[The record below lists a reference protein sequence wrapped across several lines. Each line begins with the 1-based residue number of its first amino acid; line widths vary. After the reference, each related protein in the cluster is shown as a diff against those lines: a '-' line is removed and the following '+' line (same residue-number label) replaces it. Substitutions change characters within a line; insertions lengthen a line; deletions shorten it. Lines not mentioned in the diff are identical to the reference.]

1 MFGYVKTY
9 TPELKVADYEY
20 YRGAYCGLCRA
31 MGKCT
36 GQCSRMT
43 LSYDF
48 AFLALLRLSLSGEDV
63 SFSRRRCIAHPLRKR
78 KMMERNRELDYC
90 AYAAALLTYHKLND
104 DISDERG
111 AKRAAAIFARP
122 AVKRMR
128 RKALKKGDKAELD
141 ALIAEKLTRLAEF
154 ESSQE
159 ASVDIPA
166 DIFGELLAG
175 IVEFGFEGSERRIA
189 HNIGYHVGR
198 WIYVTDALDD
208 LAQDIE
214 KKRYNPFALM
224 YGSELDERERTL
236 IADALKNELCDA
248 EAAFD
253 LIDFGDNKNLESIV
267 YNVFYLGMPR
277 AVDAVLAGEADR
289 EKKDKKDKNCRR
301 KDNLNTDE

>member
-9 TPELKVADYEY
+9 TPELKVVDYEY

-48 AFLALLRLSLSGEDV
+48 AFLALLRLSLSGEKV
-63 SFSRRRCIAHPLRKR
+63 SFSKRRCVAHPLRKR
-78 KMMERNRELDYC
+78 NMMDRNRELDYC
-90 AYAAALLTYHKLND
+90 AYAAALLSYHKLAD
-104 DISDERG
+104 DISDEKG
-111 AKRAAAIFARP
+111 AKRAAAILARP
-122 AVKRMR
+122 FAGKMR
-128 RKALKKGDKAELD
+128 RKALRKGDKAELD
-141 ALIAEKLTRLAEF
+141 SFVAGKLASLAEF
-154 ESSQE
+154 EKSGE
-159 ASVDIPA
+159 ASVDAPA

-198 WIYVTDALDD
+198 WIYITDALDD
-208 LAQDIE
+208 LSEDIE

-224 YGSELDERERTL
+224 YGGELDERERSL
-236 IADALKNELCDA
+236 IADALKNALCDA
-248 EAAFD
+248 EAALD
-253 LIDFGDNKNLESIV
+253 LIDFGDNKSLGNIV

-277 AVDAVLAGEADR
+277 TAENVLGGRSERD
-289 EKKDKKDKNCRR
+289 KKDKKDKNCHR